1 MKTGDRAASEARVR
15 KGTWQALGWLSG
27 LGLLVIPV
35 FVAGVLSTAG
45 GVLETL
51 LSSELSEPQAWDA
64 ERTFPWLYVAA
75 LVVGL
80 GWVTYGSVRIPRVP
94 PRRHTGH
101 RRRTGGDGR
110 APPPG
115 PKSSSN

>member
-80 GWVTYGSVRIPRVP
+80 GWVTYGSVRIPGF
-94 PRRHTGH
+94 RRGAIPGTAVALAVM
-101 RRRTGGDGR
+101 GGLLLLGLIVQ
-110 APPPG
+110 
-115 PKSSSN
+115 